1 MSSKPIDPQ
10 ECLQRMWENAPKL
23 AQAKADRVYLE
34 AFSKTMKAT
43 LMCESSA
50 RASVAQERDAYA
62 DPRYAEHLK
71 GLQQAVHDEELL
83 RWRMVTDAAAIE
95 VYRTMSA
102 NDRGMDRGTR

>member
-1 MSSKPIDPQ
+1 MSESLTDPQ
-10 ECLQRMWENAPKL
+10 ACLQRMWENAPKL

-62 DPRYAEHLK
+62 DPRYEAHLK
-71 GLQQAVHDEELL
+71 SLQQAVRDEELL

-95 VYRTMSA
+95 VWRSQEA
-102 NDRGMDRGTR
+102 SSRGMDRGTR